1 MRSLA
6 NVKFFSGQES
16 NLDNLAKKAGQVLLA
31 LNSNEGSLYYDI
43 DSNTRIKLNAKN
55 ADTANRLATSRTILT
70 NLGSTSSASFNGT
83 ANITPGITGTLSVAH
98 GGTGATSAADARN
111 NLGAAASNHTHN
123 AATTSANG
131 FMSASDKTKLD
142 GIAAG
147 ANKYTH
153 PTYTTKS
160 SGLYKITVDS
170 LGHISAATAVTKSD
184 ITALGIP
191 GQDTNTTYSA
201 FKGASTS
208 AAGGSGL
215 VPAPAQGASNRYLR
229 SDGTWQVPPDTN
241 TTYGVA
247 TTSANGLMSASDK
260 VKLNGIATGANKYTH
275 PSYTAR
281 SSGLYKITVDAS
293 GHVSAVT
300 AVTKADITALGIPGQ
315 DTNTVYTHPT
325 SSGNKHIPSGG
336 SSGQILRWS
345 ADGTAVWGPDNNTTY
360 NVATTSTNG
369 LMSAADKSKL
379 NGIASGANKYSHPTS
394 SGNKHIPAGGSS
406 GQILRWSADGTAVW
420 GSDNN
425 TTYSTFKAASSS
437 AAGGSGL
444 VPAPT
449 AGAANRYLRSDG
461 TWSVPPDTNTTYGA
475 ATTSSAGLMSASD
488 KSKLNS
494 IASGANKTVVDA
506 SLSSTS
512 TNPVQNKVI
521 NSALAGKASSGHG
534 HSNATTSTDGFMA
547 SEDKSKLNGI
557 ASGANKYTHPSYT
570 SRSSGLYKVTVDSSG
585 HVSAATAV
593 TKSDI
598 TALGI
603 PSTNTTYSV
612 ATTSANGLMS
622 ASDKTKLNG
631 IATNANNYVHPTS
644 AGNKHIPFGGS
655 SGQILRWSADGT
667 AEWGNAGSIIYSD
680 VEEETGNTWLDGRP
694 IYGETV
700 LFSAPTKANAT
711 TTVTFNFANIH
722 TAWIDS
728 SSTFFIAR
736 DSTTTISHPGYMADT
751 GARLFMAQLRPE
763 RDQLLVVTNMAGT
776 AYIRVCYTKISD
788 DPTYYHLPFLH
799 SSNEQNC
806 VITSSSI
813 FSNLYTREYAFNGL
827 TANYW
832 ACAVSDTQRWIQV
845 QMPYA
850 LRKMMVTLVSPQGR
864 AVTNANVPKSVS
876 FQGSNNGSTWKSLG
890 SSNLHDATPGSTT
903 SIYIANSTGYKYLRI
918 KVTDPDSG
926 PWTGFGD
933 IRIKGEVVS

>member
-1 MRSLA
+1 MA
-6 NVKFFSGQES
+6 NVKFFQGQES
-16 NLDNLAKKAGQVLLA
+16 NLDNLSKKAGQVLLA
-31 LNSNEGSLYYDI
+31 LNNNEGSLYYDI
-43 DSNTRIKLNAKN
+43 NSNTRIKLNAKN
-55 ADTANRLATSRTILT
+55 ADTANKLTNSRTILT

-83 ANITPGITGTLSVAH
+83 ANITPGITGTLSIVH
-98 GGTGATSAADARN
+98 GGTGATTAADARN
-111 NLGAAASNHTHN
+111 NLGAAASNHSHN
-123 AATTSANG
+123 VVTTSANG
-131 FMSASDKTKLD
+131 LMSAADKSKLD
-142 GIAAG
+142 GIAVN

-153 PTYTTKS
+153 PSYTAKS

-170 LGHISAATAVTKSD
+170 LGHISTTTAVTKAD

-191 GQDTNTTYSA
+191 GSDTNTTYSA
-201 FKGASTS
+201 FKGATS
-208 AAGGSGL
+208 SAGGGAGL
-215 VPAPAQGASNRYLR
+215 VPAPAAGASNRYLR

-241 TTYGVA
+241 TTYGLV
-247 TTSANGLMSASDK
+247 TTSVNGLMSASDK
-260 VKLNGIATGANKYTH
+260 VKLNSIATGANKYIH

-281 SSGLYKITVDAS
+281 SSGLYKITVDSS
-293 GHVSAVT
+293 GHISAVT
-300 AVTKADITALGIPGQ
+300 AVTKSDITALGIPGQ

-325 SSGNKHIPSGG
+325 SSGNKHIP
-336 SSGQILRWS
+336 
-345 ADGTAVWGPDNNTTY
+345 
-360 NVATTSTNG
+360 
-369 LMSAADKSKL
+369 
-379 NGIASGANKYSHPTS
+379 
-394 SGNKHIPAGGSS
+394 AGGSS
-406 GQILRWSADGTAVW
+406 GQILRWSADGTAAW

-444 VPAPT
+444 VPAPA

-534 HSNATTSTDGFMA
+534 HSNATTSADGFMA

-655 SGQILRWSADGT
+655 SGQVLCWSANGT

-680 VEEETGNTWLDGRP
+680 VEEDTGNTWLDGRP
-694 IYGETV
+694 IYSETV
-700 LFSAPTKANAT
+700 LFSAPTNANAT
-711 TTVTFNFANIH
+711 TAVTFNFANID

-736 DSTTTISHPGYMADT
+736 DTTTTISHPGYVADT

-813 FSNLYTREYAFNGL
+813 YSNLYTREYAFNGL

-850 LRKMMVTLVSPQGR
+850 LRKMMVTLVSPQGS
-864 AVTNANVPKSVS
+864 AVTNANVPKSGS
-876 FQGSNNGSTWKSLG
+876 FQGSNNGSTWTTLMSCTRY
-890 SSNLHDATPGSTT
+890 DATPGSTT
-903 SIYIANSTGYKYLRI
+903 SHYIANSTGYKYLRI
-918 KVTDPDSG
+918 KVTSPNSG

-933 IRIKGEVVS
+933 IRIKGEVAS